1 MFSKSKLW
9 VLLVLVVVF
18 TAGLML
24 IAGCEDP
31 PVEEEE
37 VVEEEVVEEEEAVEE
52 EDEDEPVLDEVLEVR
67 LASEEIEGDF
77 MTVWAENFSEHM
89 YDWSD
94 GMYQL
99 DVYPMGTLGD
109 LRDINEL
116 AQLGV
121 VEYVFSDFAWIG
133 AFVPEAQ
140 VFGLHYLWPEER
152 PWEVMEWVVKNGETM
167 DILEESYR
175 REGLVPLSIM
185 FEGWQ
190 WMTSNEPIETIDDMQ
205 GYDVR
210 IMGSDMLNEQYLA
223 LGASPTPMDYGEVY
237 SGLQTGLIDGQVN
250 PLFAIKSMDFY
261 LEQDYFTQIFAE
273 PFVGIPTINMVFFDS
288 LPEEVQQEHREWWA
302 DAVIPAANWINERH
316 ESDLNAMLDDRPEI
330 EVNEITGE
338 AQEGFREAAMPSH
351 EVFIEEYGG
360 PNAEAIYNALVSD
373 IEQAMDEL
381 GIEE

>member
-1 MFSKSKLW
+1 MTSKNKFWMF
-9 VLLVLVVVF
+9 LLVAMVL
-18 TAGLML
+18 TAGVFML
-24 IAGCEDP
+24 AGCEEP
-31 PVEEEE
+31 EE
-37 VVEEEVVEEEEAVEE
+37 VVEEEAVEE
-52 EDEDEPVLDEVLEVR
+52 EAVEEEPEEEPVLDEVIEAR
-67 LASEEIEGDF
+67 LASEEVEGDF

-133 AFVPEAQ
+133 AFVPEAM
-140 VFGLHYLWPEER
+140 VFGLHYMWPEER
-152 PWEVMEWVVKNGETM
+152 PWEVMEWVVRHGDTM
-167 DILEESYR
+167 EILEESYR

-190 WMTSNEPIETIDDMQ
+190 WMTSHEPIRTIDDMD

-210 IMGSDMLNEQYLA
+210 IMASDMLNEQYLA

-261 LEQDYFTQIFAE
+261 QEQDYFTQIFAE
-273 PFVGIPTINMVFFDS
+273 VFVGIPTINMVFFDS
-288 LPEEVQQEHREWWA
+288 LPEAVQEEHLDWWS
-302 DAVIPAANWINERH
+302 DAILPAADWINERH
-316 ESDLNAMLDDRPEI
+316 EGELDEMLEERPEI
-330 EVNEITGE
+330 EVIEVTGE
-338 AQEGFREAAMPSH
+338 EQERFKEAAMDAH
-351 EVFIEEYGG
+351 EKFFEYGG
-360 PNAEAIYNALVSD
+360 PNAEAIYEALVSD
-373 IEQAMDEL
+373 IENAKEEL
-381 GIEE
+381 GIE

>member
-1 MFSKSKLW
+1 MNGKNRLW
-9 VLLVLVVVF
+9 
-18 TAGLML
+18 LML
-24 IAGCEDP
+24 ILVAVLAFGLVALSGCEEA
-31 PVEEEE
+31 PVEEEP
-37 VVEEEVVEEEEAVEE
+37 VEEEPDEEVDEEVEV
-52 EDEDEPVLDEVLEVR
+52 DEPVLDQVIEAR

-94 GMYQL
+94 GMFQL

-152 PWEVMEWVVKNGETM
+152 PWEVMEWVVRNGETM

-210 IMGSDMLNEQYLA
+210 IMASDMLNEQYLA

-250 PLFAIKSMDFY
+250 PLFAIKSMDFFE
-261 LEQDYFTQIFAE
+261 EQDYFTQIYAE
-273 PFVGIPTINMVFFDS
+273 VFVGIPTINMVFFDS

-302 DAVIPAANWINERH
+302 DAILPAADWINERH
-316 ESDLNAMLDDRPEI
+316 EGDLEAMLEARPVI

-338 AQEGFREAAMPSH
+338 AKEGFREAAMPSH

-373 IEQAMDEL
+373 IEQAKDEL
-381 GIEE
+381 GIE